1 MTRWRLLLGEL
12 IARQGALTRFGLV
25 LLTLLIPVIVA
36 ETIDPRTI
44 DGANVWAKPAKFLT
58 PVGQKPV
65 EWVSMALFAV
75 ALAMTFVAWWRREH
89 TLSIHAI
96 TTHRR
101 EGFYWAGIVAVVVY
115 LTVRKPDRAATA
127 D

>member
-58 PVGQKPV
+58 PAGQKPV
-65 EWVSMALFAV
+65 EWVSTALFAV

-101 EGFYWAGIVAVVVY
+101 EGFYWAVIVVLVIN
-115 LTVRKPDRAATA
+115 LTVHKPDRVATA